1 MIAATIHIVDDDAR
15 ELNALAW
22 FLSSLH
28 HTVQKHSS
36 ARKFLKA
43 FQDIKPAVLF
53 FDVHMPDMGG
63 IELLEI
69 MKSEECKASIIML
82 TGYGQVSTAMQ
93 AVKLGAFDFL
103 EKPVDLAVLTE
114 TLDNARVA
122 SEWRFQQ
129 AAHMEEREGVL
140 SALTARER
148 QIFDHLVVG
157 QTNKMIAHELGIA
170 ERTVE
175 VHRANVLR
183 KTESS
188 TLAALIKLAS

>member
-1 MIAATIHIVDDDAR
+1 MIATTIHIVDDDAR

-28 HTVQKHSS
+28 HAVQKHSS

-53 FDVHMPDMGG
+53 FNVHMPDIGG

-69 MKSEECKASIIML
+69 MKAEECKASIIML

-103 EKPVDLAVLTE
+103 EKPVDLSVLTE

-129 AAHMEEREGVL
+129 AAHMEERHAGL
-140 SALTARER
+140 LRAARCCGLGHQGH
-148 QIFDHLVVG
+148 QI
-157 QTNKMIAHELGIA
+157 
-170 ERTVE
+170 R
-175 VHRANVLR
+175 
-183 KTESS
+183 
-188 TLAALIKLAS
+188 